1 MTKLQLS
8 KNNLVTR
15 NNYYVN
21 NQGKLTKATYTL
33 RKYQKADLSKPR
45 KHVQL
50 NSKGK
55 LIETETDV

>member
-1 MTKLQLS
+1 MTKLTLS

-33 RKYQKADLSKPR
+33 RKYQKADLYKPR

-55 LIETETDV
+55 LIETETYV

>member
-1 MTKLQLS
+1 MTKLKLS

-21 NQGKLTKATYTL
+21 NNGQLTKDKYIL

-50 NSKGK
+50 NNKGK
-55 LIETETDV
+55 LIETDTDV

>member
-1 MTKLQLS
+1 MAKLKLS

-21 NQGKLTKATYTL
+21 NNGKLTKATYTL
-33 RKYQKADLSKPR
+33 RKYQKADLSKSR
-45 KHVQL
+45 KHVYL

-55 LIETETDV
+55 LIETETYV

>member
-1 MTKLQLS
+1 MTKLKLS

-33 RKYQKADLSKPR
+33 RKYQKADLAKSR
-45 KHVQL
+45 KHVYL

-55 LIETETDV
+55 LIETDPNV

>member
-1 MTKLQLS
+1 MTKIKLS

-15 NNYYVN
+15 NNYCVN

-33 RKYQKADLSKPR
+33 RKYQKTDLAKPR